1 MVEFLVRAQPI
12 FEQSKP
18 SSGTLKNQ
26 WPFIRR
32 TYNETFQVDNIIFW
46 IFVFDK
52 LIAAMYGPLD
62 PGRWLED
69 ALPAKTRPA
78 RLGRVLSKDGCS

>member
-1 MVEFLVRAQPI
+1 MVGFSVRAQPI
-12 FEQSKP
+12 SEQSKP

-32 TYNETFQVDNIIFW
+32 MYNEKFQVDNIIFW
-46 IFVFDK
+46 VFIFNK
-52 LIAAMYGPLD
+52 LIAAMYGPLGS
-62 PGRWLED
+62 GRWLED

-78 RLGRVLSKDGCS
+78 RLGRVL